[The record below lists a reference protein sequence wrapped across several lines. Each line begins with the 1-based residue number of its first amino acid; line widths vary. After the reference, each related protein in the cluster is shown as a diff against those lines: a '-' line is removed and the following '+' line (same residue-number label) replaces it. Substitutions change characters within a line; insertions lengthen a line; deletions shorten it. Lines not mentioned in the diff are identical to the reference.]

1 MPSYRLIVDLTTD
14 RIIYFTDDASQ
25 SLTTDNHSVLATYV
39 GDLPPGLYHNTCW
52 SFIYRDKKIRTS
64 TPKEPDAKPLLEALR
79 SDTLAILAAL
89 HSSKVT
95 QLFPPASSAVILS
108 EAQKVLAGAMDS
120 KWLELLRARPDQSQR
135 EIAAWVIQD
144 NERRTERL
152 LELEQLRRLY
162 HAPLSICVQAD
173 QIKSLRQQLTMAFAG
188 FSVEPKPEN
197 PAWVAAPKYRFSEK
211 LVSNWEQIQAEVVA
225 AKSANLFAP
234 GSDLSSEQ
242 VLLLVRSG
250 ESILRP
256 EAVPVLW
263 GIVSKYPELLN
274 YGHGMVK
281 VVQLPP
287 GTVCPLPEKHIGSR
301 LRTRHVFCL
310 SEPGDVATNYLQVN
324 GERRA
329 FPNKDILSFDP
340 NYEHSIQTENGLLAV
355 IFDSV
360 PLHLVQ

>member
-1 MPSYRLIVDLTTD
+1 MI
-14 RIIYFTDDASQ
+14 
-25 SLTTDNHSVLATYV
+25 
-39 GDLPPGLYHNTCW
+39 
-52 SFIYRDKKIRTS
+52 
-64 TPKEPDAKPLLEALR
+64 
-79 SDTLAILAAL
+79 
-89 HSSKVT
+89 
-95 QLFPPASSAVILS
+95 
-108 EAQKVLAGAMDS
+108 
-120 KWLELLRARPDQSQR
+120 
-135 EIAAWVIQD
+135 
-144 NERRTERL
+144 
-152 LELEQLRRLY
+152 
-162 HAPLSICVQAD
+162 
-173 QIKSLRQQLTMAFAG
+173 
-188 FSVEPKPEN
+188 
-197 PAWVAAPKYRFSEK
+197 
-211 LVSNWEQIQAEVVA
+211 

-281 VVQLPP
+281 IVQLPV

-310 SEPGDVATNYLQVN
+310 SDPGDVAANYLQVN
-324 GERRA
+324 GERRGLQH
-329 FPNKDILSFDP
+329 KTILSFDP